1 MDTRAWTRRQLLRI
15 GGITALAAGTV
26 ERAQAGMFLLK
37 TFLGR
42 PPRDTPFIT
51 PNSDFY
57 IVTYSESAYLLIKDL
72 PAEQWQLRVGGHVRQ
87 PLILSP
93 AELQQWPQ
101 REMMVT
107 LECIENPV
115 GGDSISNAVWRG
127 VPLAAV
133 LERAGLEPG
142 AVDVVFKA
150 ADGYSDSVPLERAL
164 NGDVLLAHTMN
175 GEPLPRAHGFPVRAV
190 VPGIY
195 GIKNVKWITEIEV
208 SATDYQG
215 YWQQRGWSDLGLIP
229 VTSRIDRPGAY
240 QEIAL
245 APHTVRGIAFGG
257 AAGISLVEVSVD
269 GGHNWRPGTLA
280 PTPSPHTWRHWT
292 FDWTPAR
299 AGAHELVV
307 RAFDGAGLAQ
317 IESRRRAFPDGPTG
331 LHRIT
336 VDVIKRA

>member
-1 MDTRAWTRRQLLRI
+1 MDTRGWTRRQLLRVGSI
-15 GGITALAAGTV
+15 AALAASTV

-51 PNSDFY
+51 PNRDFY

-72 PAEQWQLRVGGHVRQ
+72 PAEQWALRVGGRVRQ
-87 PLILSP
+87 PLTLSH
-93 AELQQWPQ
+93 AELQRWPQ
-101 REMMVT
+101 QEIMVT

-133 LERAGLEPG
+133 LERVAPEHG
-142 AVDVVFKA
+142 AIDVVFKA
-150 ADGYSDSVPLERAL
+150 ADGYSDSIPLARARG
-164 NGDVLLAHTMN
+164 GDVLLAHTMN
-175 GEPLPRAHGFPVRAV
+175 GESLPREHGFPLRAV

-208 SATDYQG
+208 TTTDYQG
-215 YWQQRGWSDLGLIP
+215 YWQQRGWSDLGVIP

-240 QEIAL
+240 QEIPL
-245 APHTVRGIAFGG
+245 APQTVSGIAFGG
-257 AAGISLVEVSVD
+257 AAGISRVELSAD
-269 GGHNWRPGTLA
+269 GGHSWRPAALA
-280 PTPSPHTWRHWT
+280 PTPSPYTWVHWSLE
-292 FDWTPAR
+292 WTPTR
-299 AGAHELVV
+299 LGAHELIV
-307 RAFDGAGLAQ
+307 RAFDGTGLAQ

-331 LHRIT
+331 LHGIT
-336 VDVIKRA
+336 VDVIKNA